1 MRYKWVL
8 VPVIE
13 QLTPAVVWE
22 HTPSNYYKMGEYPRF
37 LRPVGVHAPRLAWG
51 KLYDDD
57 RIVTYS
63 TYS

>member
-1 MRYKWVL
+1 MKYKWVL

-13 QLTPAVVWE
+13 QLTPAVVYE
-22 HTPSNYYKMGEYPRF
+22 HTPSNYYKTGEYPRF
-37 LRPVGVHAPRLAWG
+37 LRPVGAHTPRLAWG

>member
-1 MRYKWVL
+1 MKYKWVL
-8 VPVIE
+8 VHVIE
-13 QLTPAVVWE
+13 RLTPAAVYE
-22 HTPSNYYKMGEYPRF
+22 HTPYNYYKTGEYPRF

-51 KLYDDD
+51 KLYDDG